1 MKLINLTPYT
11 INITGHSPIEPSGST
26 ARLHS
31 NLSQVSEVDG
41 IPLLA
46 CTNSGVSNL
55 PDPKTDTMYIV
66 ASYIRQALPSRKD
79 LASPAK
85 LIRNSGGTVIGCGA
99 LEVNP

>member
-1 MKLINLTPYT
+1 MNIVNLTPYT
-11 INITGHSPIEPSGST
+11 INITGHKSIEPSGQT
-26 ARLHS
+26 ARLNS
-31 NLSQVSEVDG
+31 QLSKVGEVDG

-46 CTNSGVSNL
+46 CHTSGVSNI
-55 PDPKTDTMYIV
+55 PPADGKTIYIV
-66 ASYIRQALPSRKD
+66 ASYIRSALPARKD